1 MSSSSQAP
9 LPLPVHDCTAPS
21 LDFNLQEKFIL
32 LHTVEGKTRVPP
44 GEIGKLCSLIQPD
57 KKDCHRTTKAIQ
69 DGKYFT
75 DLIKESD
82 SLEHQLNSKN
92 IDTWMQELSES
103 KIQNT
108 NLRKKILEKEKQI
121 KELSSMLQC
130 EKIKVQKWD
139 HLSKSVKEVQAHLQ
153 RQIKRKEAENHELKV
168 KMQTLQ
174 NKIAEWKHQIGEY
187 KCQKLA
193 LKETSEQKKIA
204 LEKAIRSQKQR
215 AQRLEEAVKDITSK
229 IKKHEVKLHEILSA
243 SDVWKNQHG
252 GIVEEKTM
260 LEVQIEDLENESSG
274 SIVYYRELACLKSQ
288 IRGLMEDIER
298 REKWR
303 RNSEEEILGKL
314 NSVNSENEKIY
325 LENKKLKV
333 SLATLEKSTV
343 SVEYELLHLQEKAKL
358 QENLV
363 EQSKN
368 EAQKRQ
374 IAVEELKSR
383 YERVLNENKNIT
395 ENKCLEANKVRH
407 KMEAELKELGHV
419 CDLLKAAEEN
429 QQKLLSWGRICA
441 QKCKTLR
448 ELELQPENEFSWT
461 FFFSDINFYG
471 RDNHSATSMGNLCLE
486 EEICNIQK
494 KYGDLQRQLGQMEYQ
509 NEELAYQLRKED
521 ESLQSSKLQLEEK
534 IAECN
539 ALTRQLESALE
550 EGRKMVAEEW
560 EKMSYKEQAF
570 QTKLLL
576 LEAEVR
582 KRQEEKQ
589 QLLCLFHHNEKHHEV
604 HLKELENSL
613 QKSVIKN
620 QSIQNYVQ
628 FLKDAYVTMFG

>member
-1 MSSSSQAP
+1 MSSSSRAP
-9 LPLPVHDCTAPS
+9 LSLPVHDCSAPS
-21 LDFNLQEKFIL
+21 LDFDLQEKFIL
-32 LHTVEGKTRVPP
+32 HTLEGKTRVPP
-44 GEIGKLCSLIQPD
+44 GETGKLCSLIQPD
-57 KKDCHRTTKAIQ
+57 KKDCHRTTKTIQ
-69 DGKYFT
+69 DGKCFT
-75 DLIKESD
+75 GLSKESD
-82 SLEHQLNSKN
+82 SLEHQLDSKT

-103 KIQNT
+103 EIQNT
-108 NLRKKILEKEKQI
+108 NLRKKILEREKQI

-130 EKIKVQKWD
+130 EKIKIQRQD

-153 RQIKRKEAENHELKV
+153 RQIERKEAENYELKM
-168 KMQTLQ
+168 KIQALK

-215 AQRLEEAVKDITSK
+215 AQCLEEAVKDVTSK
-229 IKKHEVKLHEILSA
+229 IKEQEVKLGEILSA
-243 SDVWKNQHG
+243 SDVWKNQHDR
-252 GIVEEKTM
+252 IVEEKTM
-260 LEVQIEDLENESSG
+260 LEVQIEDLEN
-274 SIVYYRELACLKSQ
+274 Q
-288 IRGLMEDIER
+288 IRGLMEDMER

-314 NSVNSENEKIY
+314 NSVNSENENIY
-325 LENKKLKV
+325 LENKKLKA

-358 QENLV
+358 QKNLV
-363 EQSKN
+363 EHSKN
-368 EAQKRQ
+368 EVQKRQ

-383 YERVLNENKNIT
+383 YKTVLNENKKIT
-395 ENKCLEANKVRH
+395 ENKCLEADKVSSTRNK
-407 KMEAELKELGHV
+407 
-419 CDLLKAAEEN
+419 
-429 QQKLLSWGRICA
+429 LS
-441 QKCKTLR
+441 
-448 ELELQPENEFSWT
+448 FSQ
-461 FFFSDINFYG
+461 
-471 RDNHSATSMGNLCLE
+471 DNHSVTSMGNLCLE

-534 IAECN
+534 IAEYN

-560 EKMSYKEQAF
+560 EKTSYREQAF
-570 QTKLLL
+570 QTKLML

-582 KRQEEKQ
+582 KRQEEKK

-613 QKSVIKN
+613 QKSVMKN

-628 FLKDAYVTMFG
+628 FLKDAYVAMFG

>member
-1 MSSSSQAP
+1 MSSSSRAS
-9 LPLPVHDCTAPS
+9 LSLPVHECSAPS
-21 LDFNLQEKFIL
+21 LDFDLQEKFI

-44 GEIGKLCSLIQPD
+44 GETGKLCSPIQPD

-69 DGKYFT
+69 DGKCFT
-75 DLIKESD
+75 DLSKESD
-82 SLEHQLNSKN
+82 SLEHQVRKHLDSKT

-103 KIQNT
+103 EIQNT
-108 NLRKKILEKEKQI
+108 NLRKKILEREKQI

-130 EKIKVQKWD
+130 EKIKIQRRD

-153 RQIKRKEAENHELKV
+153 RQIERKEAENYELKV
-168 KMQTLQ
+168 KMQTLK

-193 LKETSEQKKIA
+193 LKETNEQKKIA

-215 AQRLEEAVKDITSK
+215 AQYLEEAVKDVTSK
-229 IKKHEVKLHEILSA
+229 IKEHEVKLGEILSA
-243 SDVWKNQHG
+243 SDVWKNQHDR
-252 GIVEEKTM
+252 IVEEKAM
-260 LEVQIEDLENESSG
+260 LEVQIEDLEN
-274 SIVYYRELACLKSQ
+274 Q
-288 IRGLMEDIER
+288 IRGLMEDMER

-303 RNSEEEILGKL
+303 RNSEKEILGKL
-314 NSVNSENEKIY
+314 NSVNSENENIY
-325 LENKKLKV
+325 LENKKLKA
-333 SLATLEKSTV
+333 SLATLEKTTA

-363 EQSKN
+363 EHSKN
-368 EAQKRQ
+368 EVQKRQ

-383 YERVLNENKNIT
+383 YETVLNENKKIT
-395 ENKCLEANKVRH
+395 ENKCLEADKVRH
-407 KMEAELKELGHV
+407 KMETELKELEHV

-429 QQKLLSWGRICA
+429 QQKLLAWERICA

-471 RDNHSATSMGNLCLE
+471 RDNHSVTSMGNLCLE
-486 EEICNIQK
+486 EEICKIQK
-494 KYGDLQRQLGQMEYQ
+494 KYGDLQRHLGQMEYQ
-509 NEELAYQLRKED
+509 NEELAHQLRKED

-534 IAECN
+534 IAEYN

-560 EKMSYKEQAF
+560 EKISYKEQAF

-582 KRQEEKQ
+582 KKQEEKK
-589 QLLCLFHHNEKHHEV
+589 QLLFLFHHNEKHHEV

-620 QSIQNYVQ
+620 QSIRNYLQ

>member
-1 MSSSSQAP
+1 MSSSSQASLS
-9 LPLPVHDCTAPS
+9 LPGHDCSAPS
-21 LDFNLQEKFIL
+21 LDFDLQEKFV

-44 GEIGKLCSLIQPD
+44 GETGKLCSLIQPD
-57 KKDCHRTTKAIQ
+57 KKDCHRTTQAIQ
-69 DGKYFT
+69 DGKCFT
-75 DLIKESD
+75 DLSKESD
-82 SLEHQLNSKN
+82 SLKHQLNSKN
-92 IDTWMQELSES
+92 IDTLMKELSDSE
-103 KIQNT
+103 IQNT
-108 NLRKKILEKEKQI
+108 IKIQR
-121 KELSSMLQC
+121 Q
-130 EKIKVQKWD
+130 D

-153 RQIKRKEAENHELKV
+153 RQIERKEAENYELKV
-168 KMQTLQ
+168 KMQTLK

-215 AQRLEEAVKDITSK
+215 AQLLEETVKDVTSK
-229 IKKHEVKLHEILSA
+229 IKEHEVKLGEILSA
-243 SDVWKNQHG
+243 SDVWKNQHDR
-252 GIVEEKTM
+252 IVEEKTM
-260 LEVQIEDLENESSG
+260 LEVQIEGLEN
-274 SIVYYRELACLKSQ
+274 Q
-288 IRGLMEDIER
+288 IRGLKEDVER

-314 NSVNSENEKIY
+314 NSVNSENENIY
-325 LENKKLKV
+325 LENKKLKA

-358 QENLV
+358 QENLL
-363 EQSKN
+363 EHSKN
-368 EAQKRQ
+368 EVQKRL

-383 YERVLNENKNIT
+383 YETVLNENTKIT
-395 ENKCLEANKVRH
+395 ENKCLEADKVRH
-407 KMEAELKELGHV
+407 KMEAELKELEHV
-419 CDLLKAAEEN
+419 CDLLKATEEN
-429 QQKLLSWGRICA
+429 QQKLLAWERICA

-448 ELELQPENEFSWT
+448 ELELQ
-461 FFFSDINFYG
+461 G
-471 RDNHSATSMGNLCLE
+471 NHSVTSMGSLFLE

-494 KYGDLQRQLGQMEYQ
+494 KYGDLQRQLGQVEYQ

-521 ESLQSSKLQLEEK
+521 ENLQSSKLQLEEK
-534 IAECN
+534 IAEYN

-560 EKMSYKEQAF
+560 EKTSYRERAF
-570 QTKLLL
+570 QTKLML

-582 KRQEEKQ
+582 KRQEEKK

-604 HLKELENSL
+604 HLKELENRL

>member
-82 SLEHQLNSKN
+82 SLEHQVRKHVRHKHRITGNLNSKN

-168 KMQTLQ
+168 KMQ
-174 NKIAEWKHQIGEY
+174 
-187 KCQKLA
+187 
-193 LKETSEQKKIA
+193 
-204 LEKAIRSQKQR
+204 
-215 AQRLEEAVKDITSK
+215 
-229 IKKHEVKLHEILSA
+229 EVKLHEILSA

-260 LEVQIEDLENESSG
+260 LEVQIEDLEN
-274 SIVYYRELACLKSQ
+274 Q